1 MWPLHND
8 YLKALIIHQGKSVA
22 VERARKTLTS
32 LSQSSINT
40 HIHTQ
45 EHTGALNMLSLVWP
59 GAISFIYP

>member
-1 MWPLHND
+1 MWPLLND

-22 VERARKTLTS
+22 EREREKLTS